1 MHYEHFMTVK
11 SNSITSK
18 QKNSTFHPIFTHLK
32 NIKIMRQELNTNLNM
47 QLKTLIN
54 KINPWLGLS
63 VSLCVII
70 PSLYNILDAPLTIT
84 TDHFIFGIGLFFF
97 VIFLKEIFDRIVN
110 LEGMD

>member
-1 MHYEHFMTVK
+1 
-11 SNSITSK
+11 
-18 QKNSTFHPIFTHLK
+18 
-32 NIKIMRQELNTNLNM
+32 MRLELNTNLNM

-54 KINPWLGLS
+54 KINPWIGLLG
-63 VSLCVII
+63 SLCIII

-84 TDHFIFGIGLFFF
+84 NDHFIFAGGLFFF

>member
-1 MHYEHFMTVK
+1 MTVK
-11 SNSITSK
+11 SSSITSEL
-18 QKNSTFHPIFTHLK
+18 KNGAFHYIFTQLN
-32 NIKIMRQELNTNLNM
+32 NIKIMRLELNTNLNM

-54 KINPWLGLS
+54 KINPWIGLLG
-63 VSLCVII
+63 SLCIII

-84 TDHFIFGIGLFFF
+84 NDHFIFAGGLFFF